1 MPHPTLHY
9 IHDPFCGWCYAAAPL
24 LSAVQQIAGL
34 EIVLHAGGM
43 MSAANRQQVT
53 PQLRSYVMQ
62 HDANIARMSG
72 QPFGDAYFNG
82 LLLDQ
87 NAVFDSTPPITAIL
101 AADALGGHGLELLKR
116 IQTAHYVEGCKI
128 AEFAILLELAIG
140 IGLDANAFSKAFNA
154 LTGAAT
160 ERHLAASRQLLQT
173 VGGRGF
179 PTLALEIDGKLERLD
194 ISAWLGNPQGFARQ
208 LEQALPP
215 TVSASGRDAFSCN
228 AQGCSLPE
236 Q

>member
-24 LSAVQQIAGL
+24 LSAARQIPGL
-34 EIVLHAGGM
+34 QIVLHAGGM
-43 MSAANRQQVT
+43 MSGASRQQVT

-82 LLLDQ
+82 LLLDP

-116 IQTAHYVEGCKI
+116 IQTAHYVEGRKI
-128 AEFAILLELAIG
+128 AEFAVLQELAIG
-140 IGLDANAFSKAFNA
+140 IGLDADAFNKAFNA

-173 VGGRGF
+173 VGGQGF

-194 ISAWLGNPQGFARQ
+194 ISAWLGNPQGFAQQ
-208 LEQALPP
+208 LKQALPANTKAKP
-215 TVSASGRDAFSCN
+215 AEDFSCRSDSC
-228 AQGCSLPE
+228 GLPE
-236 Q
+236 